1 MKIFIL
7 FFITQIN
14 WLMNSFK
21 CYCQITKE
29 TLHMSRTMILHDQ
42 MFFMML
48 CVKEIMTHLMLKVLV
63 WNGANIGG
71 LR

>member
-1 MKIFIL
+1 
-7 FFITQIN
+7 
-14 WLMNSFK
+14 
-21 CYCQITKE
+21 
-29 TLHMSRTMILHDQ
+29 MSRTMILHDQ
-42 MFFMML
+42 MLFMML